1 MRQDTAVL
9 NSQAVYSRS
18 RLPRL
23 VVEQQ
28 QGGKEDDKV
37 NDSRE
42 GREMNE
48 EGIDRMLTTGKGRK
62 KEGYDINKTEEG
74 GRRKKRRKM
83 KTG

>member
-1 MRQDTAVL
+1 
-9 NSQAVYSRS
+9 
-18 RLPRL
+18 
-23 VVEQQ
+23 
-28 QGGKEDDKV
+28 
-37 NDSRE
+37 
-42 GREMNE
+42 MNE